1 MGKRSNLTAAEL
13 DLIAELT
20 EEAGLSAAQIARRVG
35 CSVGSVTWAQLRIGA
50 DRRPTR
56 ALPPVPVERK
66 TVMRGNH
73 VVTSYSAE
81 DDAALQA
88 MALAGLCDGAIGRAL
103 NPPRRPNSVRGRLM
117 TLARRAERREAA
129 DLATIRT
136 FMATARAP
144 A

>member
-81 DDAALQA
+81 DDA
-88 MALAGLCDGAIGRAL
+88 GRSL
-103 NPPRRPNSVRGRLM
+103 RRRHRPS
-117 TLARRAERREAA
+117 AESAEAPQQRA
-129 DLATIRT
+129 RT
-136 FMATARAP
+136 FDDPSPARGTP
-144 A
+144 RGG